1 METID
6 VQSRS
11 FVIRWVGGIQGDEIE
26 YQVKPLKKSVKLE
39 IYKKPRSSLTGNSP
53 SSVHIVPDTKALL
66 DYKTRS
72 LSNRN
77 LSAVSE
83 GKTGSDS
90 SSSTQEPRKSLSLS
104 NIQRQ
109 SQELPLPERLATS
122 GFTLVKSVGVVAGNK
137 RESGLLTVKNNDYY
151 YAFVLDNTYSKNAKK
166 KILFS
171 AAVVSGVETRTTRS
185 MKFPKSPA
193 LPQDTSFTL
202 SQQEGVLRVGQGRYL
217 QGFLFKK
224 RRKKHQGFKKR
235 FFSLDYKYGTL
246 FYYLNERNQTCR
258 GEIVI
263 SISTVS
269 ANKKD
274 KLIIIDSGMEL
285 WVLKAKDIATWK
297 IWVEA
302 LQSCFDQLSLEGSAS
317 KEKHEDCLDHS
328 ENSVPLKPAK
338 QSDLQSTAVSD
349 YTPLPD
355 VSYEEFALHL
365 KLLQQRIEE
374 CRKESLSYTPRERE
388 PRMQP
393 ASRASSSSSTEERAK
408 EHPLSASDST
418 ESIASITNNVNSAVG
433 HPLYQKLCEIEST
446 VAKFVQQNQILLR
459 DHQQVSKQN
468 RGHQATTVSLLSNE
482 EYFDAA
488 EDNEHGV
495 IMLDVDDTDENTN
508 DTPASPMDFEHNFT
522 KFDKGFQQH
531 SETHFLPEPPQ
542 AYKSPLQE
550 RPASDRSP
558 LQEQLPTF
566 NVLDAPEINHS
577 DASHS
582 DKDLYPLP
590 LKEFI
595 KRRDDVRAEATTPPS
610 FLAFMRK
617 NVGKDLSSIAM
628 PVTANEPITI
638 LQIVAEMFE
647 YAELLSVAARSSD
660 SSTCLKYVSA
670 FAVSCLS
677 IYRDKTRALRKPFTP
692 LLTETFELVREDIGF
707 RLIAEK
713 VSHKPLILAIH
724 AEHTEWECN
733 YTVMPIQKFW
743 GKSVE
748 LNNEG
753 TVRLKFK
760 KSGETFEWV
769 QPTTML
775 KNLIAGERYIE
786 PINEFEIQSSSG
798 GKATVAFRSAGMFG
812 GRSEDFTISAIS
824 PSKEKNELTGKWT
837 ESLKESK
844 TQQIIWEVG
853 KLVPDCKKKYGFT
866 VFTSNL
872 NQITGLEKD
881 KLPPTDSRLRPD
893 LRAYENGQIDEA
905 ETLKLKL
912 EKDQRDRR
920 TRGEDAKP
928 QFFKKVEN
936 NEWKIIRGPQN
947 YWERRKRQDWG
958 GITPLW

>member
-26 YQVKPLKKSVKLE
+26 YQIKPLKKSVKLE
-39 IYKKPRSSLTGNSP
+39 IYKKPRSSLTGNPS
-53 SSVHIVPDTKALL
+53 SSVHIVSDTKALL
-66 DYKTRS
+66 DYQTRS

-77 LSAVSE
+77 LSTVSE
-83 GKTGSDS
+83 GKNGSDS

-109 SQELPLPERLATS
+109 SQELPLPDRLATS

-171 AAVVSGVETRTTRS
+171 AAVVSGVETRSTRS
-185 MKFPKSPA
+185 MKFPNSPA

-302 LQSCFDQLSLEGSAS
+302 LQSCFDQLLMEGSAS

-328 ENSVPLKPAK
+328 DNSVPPKPAT
-338 QSDLQSTAVSD
+338 QSDLHSTAIGD

-393 ASRASSSSSTEERAK
+393 VSRASSSSSTEERAK
-408 EHPLSASDST
+408 EHALSASDST
-418 ESIASITNNVNSAVG
+418 ESIASITNNLNCAVG

-446 VAKFVQQNQILLR
+446 VAKFVQQNQLLLR

-468 RGHQATTVSLLSNE
+468 RGHQATTISLLSND

-508 DTPASPMDFEHNFT
+508 DAPASPMDFEHNFPR
-522 KFDKGFQQH
+522 FDKGLQQH
-531 SETHFLPEPPQ
+531 TETNFLPEPPQ

-550 RPASDRSP
+550 RPVSHRSP
-558 LQEQLPTF
+558 LQEQLQTF
-566 NVLDAPEINHS
+566 NVLDAPEVIHS
-577 DASHS
+577 NASHS

-590 LKEFI
+590 LQEPI
-595 KRRDDVRAEATTPPS
+595 KRRNDVRAEATTPPS

-638 LQIVAEMFE
+638 LQTVAEMFE
-647 YAELLSVAARSSD
+647 YAELLSVAAQSND
-660 SSTCLKYVSA
+660 SATCLKYVSA

-760 KSGETFEWV
+760 KSGETFEWA

-786 PINEFEIQSSSG
+786 PINECEIQSSSG
-798 GKATVAFRSAGMFG
+798 GKATIAFRSAGMFG

-844 TQQIIWEVG
+844 SQQVIWKVG

-866 VFTSNL
+866 LFTSNL

-893 LRAYENGQIDEA
+893 LRAYENGHLDEA
-905 ETLKLKL
+905 EALKLKL

-936 NEWKIIRGPQN
+936 NEWEIIHGPQN